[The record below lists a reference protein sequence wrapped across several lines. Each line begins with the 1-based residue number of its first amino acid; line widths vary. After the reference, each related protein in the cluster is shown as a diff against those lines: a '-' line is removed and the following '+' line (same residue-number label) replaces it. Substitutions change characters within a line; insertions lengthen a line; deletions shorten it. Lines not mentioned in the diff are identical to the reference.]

1 MPPQLR
7 VNMDGHPDENIR
19 FSVNQGLTGMVF
31 LNFSKPQWAQIGARG
46 AGQTPVPKEHRLTA
60 EQIETLDPEL
70 RWIIG
75 LPLITRDGGHR
86 RAAAVLNVDGLGFP
100 LEDRDL
106 ERLAGSLFQSV
117 SAFAAKLD
125 DLPKVRIMVVNE
137 DENG

>member
-1 MPPQLR
+1 M
-7 VNMDGHPDENIR
+7 
-19 FSVNQGLTGMVF
+19 
-31 LNFSKPQWAQIGARG
+31 GANRRTW
-46 AGQTPVPKEHRLTA
+46 AGQTSVPKEHRLTA
-60 EQIETLDPEL
+60 EQIETLHPEL

-75 LPLITRDGGHR
+75 LPLITRDGDQR

-100 LEDRDL
+100 VGEKDL

-125 DLPKVRIMVVNE
+125 RLPKVRIMVVNE